1 MRKNKKTD
9 KGRRKFLKLLAFGG
23 LALVAAKLFGGKTA
37 LAAPVPTRA
46 PSGEPDKKT
55 GAKKAA
61 GEMIDII
68 DKNDQV
74 VFVDKRTGEEIL
86 ILEKD

>member
-23 LALVAAKLFGGKTA
+23 LALVAAKIFGGKSAA
-37 LAAPVPTRA
+37 LAAPVPVRPT
-46 PSGEPDKKT
+46 GKKT
-55 GAKKAA
+55 GGDKTAS
-61 GEMIDII
+61 EEIDII

-74 VFVDKRTGEEIL
+74 VFVDKKTGEEIL

>member
-37 LAAPVPTRA
+37 LAAPVPAR
-46 PSGEPDKKT
+46 PLSGNSEKKT
-55 GAKKAA
+55 GSKKAS
-61 GEMIDII
+61 GEKIDII

-74 VFVDKRTGEEIL
+74 VFIDKRTGEEIL